1 MSFGIPELAIV
12 LVIALVLFGT
22 SKLKSIGSDLG
33 SAIKGFRSAVS
44 KDGDDPKEINT
55 EKKSE
60 NKSDSN

>member
-55 EKKSE
+55 EKKYE
-60 NKSDSN
+60 NKSHSN

>member
-1 MSFGIPELAIV
+1 MSFGIPELAII

-33 SAIKGFRSAVS
+33 SAIKGFRSAIS
-44 KDGDDPKEINT
+44 KDGDEPKEINT

>member
-1 MSFGIPELAIV
+1 MSFGIPELAII

-44 KDGDDPKEINT
+44 RDDEGPKEIDT
-55 EKKSE
+55 ETKSE
-60 NKSDSN
+60 NKSPSN

>member
-1 MSFGIPELAIV
+1 MSFGIPELAII

-44 KDGDDPKEINT
+44 KADEASKEIDT
-55 EKKSE
+55 GKKSE
-60 NKSDSN
+60 NKSHSH

>member
-1 MSFGIPELAIV
+1 MSFGIPELAII

-44 KDGDDPKEINT
+44 KDDEASNEIDSG
-55 EKKSE
+55 KKSE
-60 NKSDSN
+60 KKAHSH